1 MKDKIEFGI
10 NHALICIAL
19 LIVGSCSLLDS
30 KIRADKEESL
40 ERLRTEET
48 KIIRDYILQLQQ
60 RNNETLKMYLETRPC
75 S

>member
-40 ERLRTEET
+40 ERLRIENTR
-48 KIIRDYILQLQQ
+48 IIRDYITELQKK
-60 RNNETLKMYLETRPC
+60 NNETLKMYLDARL
-75 S
+75 